1 MVTQCTTSQFT
12 TDGGVLGLDRS
23 ALSRVVAR
31 STVESTGDGPHGA
44 QAPARVFPPEDW
56 DRVSHSLK
64 TMIDQRVHW
73 KNDFGVPVTVQTQIQ
88 RQRRTMHLSA
98 PNYAFVRERYT
109 QRVGVDGS
117 TNVLAEEPDPT
128 VRWNTEWGGGI
139 HTGLKPDGSGKPMFG
154 QYRASMPESS
164 LMLEPVRVGV
174 GESIDVRFRCALI
187 TPYDWYQPKWLEF
200 PVAEMHVYANTI
212 LLWAHPEPA

>member
-1 MVTQCTTSQFT
+1 MATQCTTRQFT
-12 TDGGVLGLDRS
+12 TNGGVLGLDRS
-23 ALSRVVAR
+23 AMSRVVAR

-44 QAPARVFPPEDW
+44 HAPARVFPETDV
-56 DRVSHSLK
+56 VSRNLK

-73 KNDFGVPVTVQTQIQ
+73 KNDYGVPVLVQTQIQ

-109 QRVGVDGS
+109 QRVGTDGA
-117 TNVLAEEPDPT
+117 TNVLAPEPDPT
-128 VRWNTEWGGGI
+128 VQWNTEWGGGI
-139 HTGLKPDGSGKPMFG
+139 HTGLKPGGKPNFG

-174 GESIDVRFRCALI
+174 GQSIDVRFRCSLI
-187 TPYDWYQPKWLEF
+187 TPYDWYQASQIEF
-200 PVAEMHVYANTI
+200 FVAQMHVFANTI
-212 LLWAHPEPA
+212 LLWAYPEAV